1 MRMYGDLKVFS
12 GSSNIPLTEKI
23 TIDLGLSMGQAEIKR
38 FADGEI
44 RVKIKENVRG
54 CDVFIVQSTH
64 PPAENI
70 LELLLM
76 IDAMKRASAGRIT
89 AVIPYFGYSRQDWK
103 DEPRVPISAKLM
115 ADLFAKAGADR
126 VMTVDLHSEQI
137 QGFFDIPVDHL
148 FAAPVIIDH
157 YQRMDLSNFILL
169 APDVGAVKRTR
180 GLAKRMGNLP
190 IAIIDKRRPRPNVA
204 EVMNI
209 IGDIKDRDV
218 IIYDDMIDTGGTMV
232 NAAQAALD
240 LGARSVYCCG
250 VHPLF
255 SGNAR
260 ERFDSVEITE
270 IVVTDTINL
279 PEDRRP
285 QKLKILSISDLLA
298 EAIKRVHRSESISS
312 LFREA

>member
-1 MRMYGDLKVFS
+1 MFGDLKVFA
-12 GSSNIPLTEKI
+12 GSSNLPLTEKI
-23 TIDLGLSMGQAEIKR
+23 TVGLGLSIGQSEIRR

-44 RVKIKENVRG
+44 RIKIKENVRG
-54 CDVFIVQSTH
+54 CDVFVVQSTH

-70 LELLLM
+70 LELLLI
-76 IDAMKRASAGRIT
+76 IDALKRASAGRIT

-115 ADLFAKAGADR
+115 ANLIAEAGADR
-126 VMTVDLHSEQI
+126 VMSVDLHSEQI

-157 YQRMDLSNFILL
+157 FQRMNLADFVLLS
-169 APDVGAVKRTR
+169 PDVGAVNRTR

-190 IAIIDKRRPRPNVA
+190 IAIIDKRRPKPNVA
-204 EVMNI
+204 EVVHI
-209 IGDIKDRDV
+209 IGEIKDKGV

-232 NAAQAALD
+232 NAARAALD
-240 LGARSVYCCG
+240 LGATAVYCCG

-255 SGNAR
+255 SGNAKAG
-260 ERFDSVEITE
+260 FDDISVSE
-270 IVVTDTINL
+270 IVVTDSINL

-285 QKLKILSISDLLA
+285 KKLKILSISNLLA
-298 EAIKRVHRSESISS
+298 EAIKRVYRSESISS
-312 LFREA
+312 LFREV